1 MNTWERI
8 KKVIKPHQ
16 IIILIILITSNSF
29 AWFIYATKVD
39 NTMNAHVRAW
49 DVLFQAGDSPIVDYI
64 NINIE
69 SMYPGM
75 DDYHYELKAY
85 NKSEVGAQVT
95 YEILSANIMG
105 TEYYPFK
112 FDFAI
117 SNSIVDA
124 EVGESLYTVDA
135 KWPFESGDDE
145 LDTNWGK
152 LAYDYKKNYPDNPSI
167 ELKVKIYITQITE
180 ETSG

>member
-49 DVLFQAGDSPIVDYI
+49 DVLFQSGDSPIVDYI

-105 TEYYPFK
+105 TEYYTK
-112 FDFAI
+112 EGLVDANI
-117 SNSIVDA
+117 SNDTNTITS
-124 EVGESLYTVDA
+124 
-135 KWPFESGDDE
+135 DE
-145 LDTNWGK
+145 LIEK
-152 LAYDYKKNYPDNPSI
+152 LKNDILLNLI
-167 ELKVKIYITQITE
+167 LLFLIVLLMLK
-180 ETSG
+180 